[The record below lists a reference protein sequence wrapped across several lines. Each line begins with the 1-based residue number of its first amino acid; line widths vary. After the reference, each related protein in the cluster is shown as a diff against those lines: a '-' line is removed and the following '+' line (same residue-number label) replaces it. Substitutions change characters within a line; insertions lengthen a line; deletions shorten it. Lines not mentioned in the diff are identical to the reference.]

1 MSGNAAEKLAP
12 GYKAPDLAMVGKVH
26 LDKYLATNGE
36 TGYLWNGVTCLV
48 MTTIGHKSG
57 EPRQHPII
65 FSRDGNNFVVIA
77 SKGGSPEHPLWYLNL
92 SKNPRVTLQ
101 IKGRK
106 FEVIART
113 AKSPERERLW
123 KEAAKAWQNY
133 DVYVT
138 RTSREI
144 PVVVLEPVF
153 PPA

>member
-1 MSGNAAEKLAP
+1 MSEKSSMTQEP

-26 LDKYLATNGE
+26 LEKYLETNGE
-36 TGYLWNGVTCLV
+36 TGYIWNGVTCLV

-77 SKGGSPEHPLWYLNL
+77 SKGGSPDHPLWYLNL
-92 SKNPRVTLQ
+92 TKNPRVTLQ
-101 IKGRK
+101 IKDK
-106 FEVIART
+106 KCEAIART

-123 KEAAKAWQNY
+123 KEAAKAWPNY

-138 RTSREI
+138 RTTREI
-144 PVVVLEPVF
+144 PVVVLEPVS